1 MQFRGSF
8 YALMSAVC
16 GALLIALTAC
26 GGGGGGGG
34 GGAALPMLPVAG
46 APPATTP
53 PATPPPATGRT
64 ETASI
69 RSAQTGATYELQI
82 YLPPSYSSSS
92 AAFPV
97 IYALDGDA
105 LYPPV
110 SRFQN
115 LKEILERRRVEAIL
129 VGIGGTVRRS
139 TDYAF
144 PGALPYHEFLK
155 SELVPFIESKYR
167 SDPAK
172 RILTGLSLSGS
183 MTGHA
188 LFLEGASGALIFSHF
203 LSFEGAFSFQ
213 KVDTYDLE
221 QKMYDAQKGKAI
233 NATLIL
239 ARCPDVAGCNYVPV
253 GEMYEKL
260 LQRGYPGL
268 TIVERTYSTSHVG
281 TDLPA
286 FEDAI
291 SMIFK

>member
-1 MQFRGSF
+1 MKATMQFRGSL
-8 YALMSAVC
+8 YAFMSAVC

-34 GGAALPMLPVAG
+34 AALPTLPVMG
-46 APPATTP
+46 APPTTTP
-53 PATPPPATGRT
+53 PAAGRT

-69 RSAQTGATYELQI
+69 SSAKTGATYELQI
-82 YLPPSYSSSS
+82 YLPPSYSGSS

-105 LYPPV
+105 LYAPV
-110 SRFQN
+110 SRFYN

-129 VGIGGTVRRS
+129 IGIGGTIRRS
-139 TDYAF
+139 TDYTI

-167 SDPAK
+167 SDPSK

-188 LFLEGASGALIFSHF
+188 LFLEGASGTLTFSHF
-203 LSFEGAFSFQ
+203 LSFEGSYGFQ
-213 KVDTYDLE
+213 KDDTNNLE
-221 QKMYDAQKGKAI
+221 QKMYDTQKGKAI

-239 ARCPDVAGCNYVPV
+239 ARCGDPVGCNYVSV

-268 TIVERTYSTSHVG
+268 TLMEKTYSTNHVG

-291 SMIFK
+291 SMDFK